1 MPKPVTKKSGK
12 AAPRS
17 MDFKGM
23 GDSELIQLFEDA
35 FREQVA
41 TNCNVQEF
49 SVEVVRSVN
58 SDKIEFEVE
67 ITGLAGTPIMDD
79 FKANKIKDARKV
91 LLSRADK
98 GEVALNLV
106 PSRTVFLTG
115 NDYLITY
122 SNK

>member
-1 MPKPVTKKSGK
+1 MANTTKTRKS
-12 AAPRS
+12 ALRA
-17 MDFKGM
+17 MEFKGM
-23 GDSELIQLFEDA
+23 GDSELTELFEDA

-41 TNCNVQEF
+41 ISCNVPEF
-49 SVEVVRSVN
+49 SIEVKRSVN

-67 ITGLAGTPIMDD
+67 ITGLAGTPTMDE
-79 FKANKIKDARKV
+79 FKANRLKDAKKV
-91 LLSRADK
+91 ILSRADK
-98 GEVALNLV
+98 GQVTLNLV

>member
-1 MPKPVTKKSGK
+1 MKKKSTR
-12 AAPRS
+12 A
-17 MDFKGM
+17 MEFKGM
-23 GDSELIQLFEDA
+23 GDSELVELFEDA

-41 TNCNVQEF
+41 TNSNIQEF

-67 ITGLAGTPIMDD
+67 ITGLAGTPTMDE
-79 FKANKIKDARKV
+79 FKANKVKEGKKV

-98 GEVALNLV
+98 GQVTLNLV